1 MKDLLRIYQIMLQRW
16 LHMLGGVVFTLGF
29 ALFSGVSILMV
40 IPLLDNIFVADRQ
53 EVIYSTFNEFR
64 DAVAQSIANYIS
76 GSESFRMMF
85 TQENYQPLLENF
97 SAIMKQSD
105 PVMLLWAIAITFT
118 CLAVLKNLFFFGQKY
133 LFAFLQGYTIRELRN
148 LIYHRYLYQ
157 SLAFFN
163 KNKTGDSLVR
173 MVNDVQIVSVM
184 FIESLFNSFQDVI
197 LILVYM
203 ITAVSINSRL
213 FLISLLIL
221 PVFSWLVSLIG
232 TKMKKYARRI
242 QNEMSNLFS
251 NVEEVLS
258 SIKIVKA
265 FSREKNEYDR
275 FCGINNKHFGFWL
288 RSRAYNLLGTPL
300 SEMNSVI
307 IGAIVL
313 IVGGK
318 LVLAANSDFSF
329 GSFMAFLFAIFS
341 MLHPFKNLTRTYANI
356 RKALVSLNRISEIIN
371 KHSEINDSPMAVS
384 KASFDSDIV
393 FKNVSFSYDGSIN
406 VLENINFRITK
417 GEKIALVGSSGSGK
431 TTITN
436 LLTRM
441 YDTSSGEI
449 LIDGIAVKNITIK
462 DLRLLF
468 GIVTQESILFSD
480 TIRNNIAYGSL
491 DELDN
496 AAIIEAARIA
506 NADEFISDF
515 HNGFDTMM
523 DTKAVNLSGGQKQ
536 RLCIAR
542 SIVGN
547 PPILIFDEAT
557 SALDTEAEQKVQQAI
572 EQATKDRTV
581 VMIAHRLSTILNA
594 DMIIVLDHGKIVG
607 MGSHKELLLN
617 NLRYQTL
624 YNLQF
629 KDNT

>member
-1 MKDLLRIYQIMLQRW
+1 MI
-16 LHMLGGVVFTLGF
+16 
-29 ALFSGVSILMV
+29 ALWQY
-40 IPLLDNIFVADRQ
+40 P
-53 EVIYSTFNEFR
+53 
-64 DAVAQSIANYIS
+64 
-76 GSESFRMMF
+76 
-85 TQENYQPLLENF
+85 
-97 SAIMKQSD
+97 
-105 PVMLLWAIAITFT
+105 
-118 CLAVLKNLFFFGQKY
+118 
-133 LFAFLQGYTIRELRN
+133 
-148 LIYHRYLYQ
+148 
-157 SLAFFN
+157 
-163 KNKTGDSLVR
+163 
-173 MVNDVQIVSVM
+173 
-184 FIESLFNSFQDVI
+184 
-197 LILVYM
+197 
-203 ITAVSINSRL
+203 
-213 FLISLLIL
+213 
-221 PVFSWLVSLIG
+221 
-232 TKMKKYARRI
+232 
-242 QNEMSNLFS
+242 
-251 NVEEVLS
+251 
-258 SIKIVKA
+258 
-265 FSREKNEYDR
+265 
-275 FCGINNKHFGFWL
+275 
-288 RSRAYNLLGTPL
+288 
-300 SEMNSVI
+300 
-307 IGAIVL
+307 
-313 IVGGK
+313 
-318 LVLAANSDFSF
+318 
-329 GSFMAFLFAIFS
+329 
-341 MLHPFKNLTRTYANI
+341 
-356 RKALVSLNRISEIIN
+356 
-371 KHSEINDSPMAVS
+371 
-384 KASFDSDIV
+384 SDIV

-515 HNGFDTMM
+515 HNGYDTMM